1 MSVDALP
8 RKDGRVKKTGGKRK
22 EKPLKLENCFFRN
35 VIEIIDDKM
44 LVFDPKDNGD
54 EFYYKGRLQ
63 NRRDLNKRAKRD
75 HRFG

>member
-1 MSVDALP
+1 M
-8 RKDGRVKKTGGKRK
+8 
-22 EKPLKLENCFFRN
+22 KLENCFFRN